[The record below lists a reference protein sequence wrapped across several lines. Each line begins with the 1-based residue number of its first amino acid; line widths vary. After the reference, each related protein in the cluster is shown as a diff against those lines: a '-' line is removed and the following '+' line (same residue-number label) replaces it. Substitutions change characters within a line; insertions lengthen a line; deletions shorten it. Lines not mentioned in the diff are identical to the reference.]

1 MSGTAADHLVAG
13 EELAW
18 SDLAVSGIGG
28 ATLSH
33 VPMHSRHELTN
44 ADVLRQ
50 FPYTQTQTLNGL
62 VGGGRNAIAL
72 REGGMVNG
80 LICGGFDTVTDSVFG
95 EN

>member
-1 MSGTAADHLVAG
+1 
-13 EELAW
+13 
-18 SDLAVSGIGG
+18 
-28 ATLSH
+28 
-33 VPMHSRHELTN
+33 
-44 ADVLRQ
+44 VLRQ

-80 LICGGFDTVTDSVFG
+80 LIGGGFDTVTDSVFG